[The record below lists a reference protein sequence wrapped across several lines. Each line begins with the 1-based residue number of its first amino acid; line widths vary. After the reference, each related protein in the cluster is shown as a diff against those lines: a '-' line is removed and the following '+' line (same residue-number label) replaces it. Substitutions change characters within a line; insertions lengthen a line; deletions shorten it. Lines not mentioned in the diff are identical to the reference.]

1 MTILVLIEM
10 VFVIISEMFHG
21 MISLNL
27 ELLLLLVDF
36 VTEFRFEL
44 MYKFLIVSIR
54 SNLTHICGFE
64 LLVLL
69 K

>member
-1 MTILVLIEM
+1 MTILVLIEI

-44 MYKFLIVSIR
+44 MYIFLIVSGQTSLI
-54 SNLTHICGFE
+54 FV
-64 LLVLL
+64 VLSCL
-69 K
+69 CC

>member
-10 VFVIISEMFHG
+10 VFVIISEMFRG

-44 MYKFLIVSIR
+44 MYIFLIVSIR